1 MNKMSE
7 PLTFT
12 VPLSFEAHAIA
23 RQFQQQQTSVQKAKQ
38 VYLKAL
44 AVNAVDIYLRCLGF
58 ETDLEEGDR
67 VNSVHLK
74 FMEVADLWV
83 KSIGRLEC
91 VPVLP
96 EATTLQVPPEAQFDR
111 VGFVAVQLEQSLKQA
126 TVLGF
131 VPTAT
136 SELAIDQLRSLA
148 DFPEY
153 LNALQQSVKPA
164 QLLVHLGQW
173 LENRFETG
181 WQEIEALLRP
191 GELMPAYRTKESAQ
205 FFAQRGKVIRLA
217 AQVTQHT
224 VILIVKLNPQVDNS
238 IKILVEVHPV
248 SGEHYLPE
256 ALQVS
261 ILEQDGTN
269 VMKAIAGC
277 SNQNL
282 QFDFDAEAGEC
293 FSVQLTLRDISAV
306 EEFVV

>member
-23 RQFQQQQTSVQKAKQ
+23 RQFQQQQTNVQKAKQ

-44 AVNAVDIYLRCLGF
+44 AVNAVDVYLRCLGF
-58 ETDLEEGDR
+58 ETDLEESDSI
-67 VNSVHLK
+67 NSVHLK
-74 FMEVADLWV
+74 FMEIADLWV

-91 VPVLP
+91 VPILP
-96 EATTLQVPPEAQFDR
+96 EATTLQVSPEAQFDR
-111 VGFVAVQLEQSLKQA
+111 VGFVAVQLDRSLKQA

-131 VPTAT
+131 ALTAT
-136 SELAIDQLRSLA
+136 PELSLDQLRSLA

-153 LNALQQSVKPA
+153 LNTLRQSAKPA

-173 LENRFETG
+173 LENLFETG
-181 WQEIEALLRP
+181 WQEVEALLRP
-191 GELMPAYRTKESAQ
+191 EELMPAYRTKESAQ

-217 AQVTQHT
+217 AQVTQQT

-248 SGEHYLPE
+248 SSEHYLPE

-269 VMKAIAGC
+269 VMKAIAGS

-282 QFDFDAEAGEC
+282 QFDFDAETGER